1 MSEVIKPNAEE
12 LRIIAQLVQQAM
24 KPEAISATTRQ
35 DVNLSVINGQVVNLS
50 SYLPTVPA
58 RKRAEVVI
66 TNVES
71 FIDYINGHKR
81 PSTALFFDSDALT
94 CTAIIDYH
102 NGGADGTPEFCQHV
116 ATLKLKE
123 TEAWKAWKGNNC
135 KAMGQVEFAL
145 FVENMMADITNPMA
159 ADILEM
165 SKGLEATGAM
175 RFKSSVVLED
185 GNRSFVYEN
194 EVSAKAPG
202 KIEIP
207 KAFELSIKPFLGAER
222 SSITA
227 RFCYRIDSGAL
238 RLSYQLIRP
247 EEFILA
253 ATETAIYL
261 IKEKTALPVYI
272 GIKPTV

>member
-1 MSEVIKPNAEE
+1 MSEIVKPNAEE
-12 LRIIAQLVQQAM
+12 IREIAALVKASM
-24 KPEAISATTRQ
+24 KPEALSTSTRQ
-35 DVNLSVINGQVVNLS
+35 DVNLAVINGGVLDLKP
-50 SYLPTVPA
+50 YLPTVPA
-58 RKRAEVVI
+58 RKRAEVQI

-71 FIDYINGHKR
+71 FIEYLNAHKR
-81 PSTALFFDSDALT
+81 PSTAMFFDADALI
-94 CTAIIDYH
+94 CTAVIDYH
-102 NGGADGTPEFCQHV
+102 NGGADGSPEFCQHI
-116 ATLKLKE
+116 ATLRLKE
-123 TEAWKAWKGNNC
+123 TDAWKLWKGNNC
-135 KAMGQVEFAL
+135 KGMAQVEFAL
-145 FVENMMADITNPMA
+145 FIENMMADITNPMA

-207 KAFELSIKPFLGAER
+207 KAFELSIKPFLGADR
-222 SSITA
+222 SNITA
-227 RFCYRIDSGAL
+227 RFMYRIDSGAL

-253 ATETAIYL
+253 ATEKAVGL
-261 IKEKTALPVYI
+261 IKEKTSMPVYI
-272 GIKPTV
+272 GSSPKV